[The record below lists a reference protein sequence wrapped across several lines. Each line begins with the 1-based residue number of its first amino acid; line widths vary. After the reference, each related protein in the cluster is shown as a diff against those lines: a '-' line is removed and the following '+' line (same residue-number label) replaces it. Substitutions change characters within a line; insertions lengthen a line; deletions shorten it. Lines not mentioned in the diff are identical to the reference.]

1 MVKAVN
7 DQFEPAD
14 SKDQSTNY
22 LHWWPA
28 KDTTEWVQYDFDH
41 RTLFPKVKCI
51 GMMINPGEAAICL
64 YRGSCCI
71 KRAMNGC
78 R

>member
-1 MVKAVN
+1 MVKAIN

-28 KDTTEWVQYDFDH
+28 KDTTEWVQYDFDQS
-41 RTLFPKVKCI
+41 
-51 GMMINPGEAAICL
+51 L
-64 YRGSCCI
+64 YDLRKQSVLV
-71 KRAMNGC
+71 
-78 R
+78 

>member
-1 MVKAVN
+1 MEVWIPYKADAAKPKAAPTIASKAKVTSSARSKLMTKAVN

-28 KDTTEWVQYDFDH
+28 KDTTEWMQYDFD
-41 RTLFPKVKCI
+41 
-51 GMMINPGEAAICL
+51 
-64 YRGSCCI
+64 
-71 KRAMNGC
+71 
-78 R
+78 